1 MSNRERSAPGPRR
14 PSVAG
19 LLAAQLGYQLRVLVR
34 SPLGSFATLVVPL
47 MVLLAVNLLYKGT
60 HLPSRGNIAY
70 TQFFTPAMIAFAVIN
85 ACYTN
90 VISQTTLARDEGIL
104 KRLRST
110 PLPSWIYMTGRLGS
124 ASLVALISAVVVAAV
139 GRYLY
144 GFDVIWASVPA
155 ALVTLAAGMFCFC
168 AIGLAMT
175 VLIPRADSAFPVA
188 WGTILPLCF
197 ISDVFLPIEGA
208 PRWLREIASF
218 FPVRGFADAL
228 ETAFNPVQGS
238 HALQAGHLELLAA
251 WGIVAGTFAV
261 VAFRWEPSSR
271 HERQAGTPAKAVFA
285 IERART
291 LFLERDGAPQA
302 SKQHIR
308 HQAQGSVAGKQ
319 SPPRNI
325 RDQSLGDPL
334 AGAERIEG
342 PAPSEDA
349 SIPLD

>member
-1 MSNRERSAPGPRR
+1 VSRPEQLSAEPRR
-14 PSVAG
+14 PSAAS
-19 LLAAQLGYQLRVLVR
+19 LLGAQLGYQLRVLVR

-60 HLPSRGNIAY
+60 RLPSRGNIVY

-110 PLPSWIYMTGRLGS
+110 PLPSWIYMTGRLGA
-124 ASLVALISAVVVAAV
+124 ASLVALVSAVIVVAV
-139 GRYLY
+139 GRYVY
-144 GFDVIWASVPA
+144 DFDVIWASVPA
-155 ALVTLAAGMFCFC
+155 VLVTLAAGMFCFC

-175 VLIPRADSAFPVA
+175 VLIPHADSAFPVA

-197 ISDVFLPIEGA
+197 VSDVFLPIEGA
-208 PRWLREIASF
+208 PHWLREIASF

-228 ETAFNPVQGS
+228 ETAFDPVNGS

-251 WGIVAGTFAV
+251 WGIVAGAFAV
-261 VAFRWEPSSR
+261 VAFRWEPASR
-271 HERQAGTPAKAVFA
+271 RETRVGAPARAVFA
-285 IERART
+285 VERARA
-291 LFLERDGAPQA
+291 LFLKRGDVLDTSEQRARRPARQA
-302 SKQHIR
+302 AVGQPP
-308 HQAQGSVAGKQ
+308 
-319 SPPRNI
+319 PPR
-325 RDQSLGDPL
+325 RLRESLADPL

-349 SIPLD
+349 SVPAD